1 MPNPSKEISSIS
13 GRGWCTELSPL
24 KKKEKHIKDSLRGNL
39 VLFEPH
45 HMAVE
50 YNIYKGSCCA
60 AVPKPRRK
68 FLSAFLQLI
77 LKEEVFERKNP
88 TMADWAPILLGFVLF
103 ILLSPGLLFQVPGNA
118 RNLEF
123 SSFTTNGK
131 AIVVHTLIFFVVFT
145 ILILALGI
153 RIYTG

>member
-13 GRGWCTELSPL
+13 
-24 KKKEKHIKDSLRGNL
+24 
-39 VLFEPH
+39 
-45 HMAVE
+45 
-50 YNIYKGSCCA
+50 
-60 AVPKPRRK
+60 VPKPRRE

-77 LKEEVFERKNP
+77 LKEEVFERQNP